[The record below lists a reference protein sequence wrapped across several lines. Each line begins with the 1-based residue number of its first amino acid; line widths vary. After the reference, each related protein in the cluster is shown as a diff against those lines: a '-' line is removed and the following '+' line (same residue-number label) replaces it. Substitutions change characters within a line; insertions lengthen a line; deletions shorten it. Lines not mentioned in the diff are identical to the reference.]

1 MMKIH
6 LVGSEEEQY
15 KAKMTRMNIALK
27 FSKLENYVSVIIF
40 KSVIEVGRDFTRIV
54 NRMFFYL

>member
-6 LVGSEEEQY
+6 LVGSEEEEY
-15 KAKMTRMNIALK
+15 KAKKTRMNIALK

-40 KSVIEVGRDFTRIV
+40 KSVIEVSRDLSRILK
-54 NRMFFYL
+54 RMPLL